1 MRTQAPIAITIV
13 VGLIV
18 ILEFFFPIPGLPA
31 WSKEIQSWGVILG
44 AFALG
49 LAVVNILRIHVKKV
63 TSKNGEWYNSVA
75 LIAVL
80 VIQTVIGVSKGTA
93 SQAYQFGFTYV
104 MTALGSSIF
113 ALLAFYIAS
122 AGYRAFQAKNLDSS
136 ILLVT
141 AIIVMLGAVPV
152 GQIIWSKIPV
162 IASWIKDF
170 PNMAGQRGIII
181 GSALGAI
188 ALGIR
193 ILMGIER
200 GHLGGS
206 D

>member
-1 MRTQAPIAITIV
+1 
-13 VGLIV
+13 
-18 ILEFFFPIPGLPA
+18 LEFFFPIPGLPR
-31 WSKEIQSWGVILG
+31 WSQELQNWGVILG

-49 LAVVNILRIHVKKV
+49 LAAVNLLRIHVKKIS
-63 TSKNGEWYNSVA
+63 SKSNDWFNSMA
-75 LIAVL
+75 LIAVMA
-80 VIQTVIGVSKGTA
+80 IQTVIGLSQGTA
-93 SQAYQFGFTYV
+93 STAYQFGFKYI
-104 MTALGSSIF
+104 MTAVGSTIF

-122 AGYRAFQAKNLDSS
+122 AGYRAFQAKNLDAS

-152 GQIIWSKIPV
+152 GEVIWKQIPAIS
-162 IASWIKDF
+162 SWIKDY

-181 GSALGAI
+181 GSALGGI

-206 D
+206 E

>member
-1 MRTQAPIAITIV
+1 MKTQVPIAITTV
-13 VGLIV
+13 VGLII

-49 LAVVNILRIHVKKV
+49 LAAVNLLRMHIKKLSAK
-63 TSKNGEWYNSVA
+63 TGEWYNSFA
-75 LIAVL
+75 LIAVF
-80 VIQTVIGVSKGTA
+80 VIQIIIGVSKGTT
-93 SQAYQFGFTYV
+93 SQAYQFGFTYIL
-104 MTALGSSIF
+104 TALGSSIF

-152 GQIIWSKIPV
+152 GEVIWAKFPV

-188 ALGIR
+188 ALGVR
-193 ILMGIER
+193 ILLGIER